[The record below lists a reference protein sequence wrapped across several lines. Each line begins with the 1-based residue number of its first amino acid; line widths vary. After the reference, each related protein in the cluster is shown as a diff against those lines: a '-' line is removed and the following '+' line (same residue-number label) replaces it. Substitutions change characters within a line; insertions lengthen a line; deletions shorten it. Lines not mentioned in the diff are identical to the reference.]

1 MHAAQNRRRF
11 LATLTATGIT
21 SLMGAEK
28 SYSQAPPEVRTI
40 RFVHTPAIC
49 VSPQYLA
56 EEMLRLEGFSD
67 VEYVDIP
74 TTRTLTLLEDG
85 RADMTMGGA
94 PDVVAALDASRRV
107 LPLAGIHA
115 GCYELF
121 VNGAI
126 TSVKDLKGRK
136 VVITTEDST
145 ERLFI
150 SSMVAYVGVSPRD
163 IQWLTTNSSAEA
175 METFVAGK
183 ADAFLGFAPQPQE
196 LRARKIGRVILDT
209 RQDRP
214 WSQYFCCMLS
224 ARRAFVEKYP
234 IATRRALRAL
244 LKAVDVCAQEPQK
257 AASFLSA
264 KGYETRTDVALEVLT
279 GLPYR
284 RWRDADPEDTLRF
297 HALRLHEG
305 GMIKSTPQ
313 KLIAQGTD
321 WRLLNDVK
329 RELKG

>member
-1 MHAAQNRRRF
+1 MMHAAQNRRRF

-115 GCYELF
+115 GCYELL

-126 TSVKDLKGRK
+126 TSVKDLKGKK

-163 IQWLTTNSSAEA
+163 IQWVTTNSSAEA

-224 ARRAFVEKYP
+224 ARRDFVEKYP
-234 IATRRALRAL
+234 IATRRALRAI

-257 AASFLSA
+257 VASFLSA

-284 RWRDADPEDTLRF
+284 RWRNADPEDTLRF

-321 WRLLNDVK
+321 WRFLN
-329 RELKG
+329 

>member
-1 MHAAQNRRRF
+1 MMHAAQNRRRF
-11 LATLTATGIT
+11 LATLTATGLT
-21 SLMGAEK
+21 SLMGAGK
-28 SYSQAPPEVRTI
+28 SYSQEPPEVRTI

-94 PDVVAALDASRRV
+94 PDVVAALDASKRV

-136 VVITTEDST
+136 VVITTEDSI

-163 IQWLTTNSSAEA
+163 IQWVTTNSSAEA

-257 AASFLSA
+257 AASFPSA
-264 KGYETRTDVALEVLT
+264 KGYETRTDVALEVLK
-279 GLPYR
+279 GLP
-284 RWRDADPEDTLRF
+284 
-297 HALRLHEG
+297 
-305 GMIKSTPQ
+305 
-313 KLIAQGTD
+313 
-321 WRLLNDVK
+321 
-329 RELKG
+329 